1 MKGITREE
9 LAALIENFKLPCA
22 YDHFDD
28 NTPQVPPYICWFLS
42 QNTDVYADDE
52 NYVDKEQL
60 NIELY
65 TNFRDFDQEKA
76 VEDILKASG
85 ISYDKY
91 AEYVESEKMYQIAYE
106 SEVIIL

>member
-9 LAALIENFKLPCA
+9 LAALIESFKLPCE

-42 QNTDVYADDE
+42 ENTDVHADDE

-65 TNFRDFDQEKA
+65 TDNRDFDLEKS
-76 VEDILKASG
+76 VEYNLKASG
-85 ISYDKY
+85 ISYRKY
-91 AEYVESEKMYQIAYE
+91 AEYVNSEKMYQIAYE

>member
-1 MKGITREE
+1 MH
-9 LAALIENFKLPCA
+9 A
-22 YDHFDD
+22 D
-28 NTPQVPPYICWFLS
+28 N
-42 QNTDVYADDE
+42 E

-65 TNFRDFDQEKA
+65 TAYRDFDLEKS
-76 VEDILKASG
+76 VEDILKASD

>member
-9 LAALIENFKLPCA
+9 LAALIESFKLPCA

-65 TNFRDFDQEKA
+65 TAYRDFDLEKS
-76 VEDILKASG
+76 VEDILKASD